1 MTVLGGGELQFDSF
15 KICQAFH
22 SVSNVDETVSG
33 LKVHKIVHIIHV
45 MLVLFV
51 SRSYFNVAELV
62 QLSVWLPVH

>member
-1 MTVLGGGELQFDSF
+1 MKHTVP
-15 KICQAFH
+15 
-22 SVSNVDETVSG
+22 G

-51 SRSYFNVAELV
+51 SQSYFNDAELV